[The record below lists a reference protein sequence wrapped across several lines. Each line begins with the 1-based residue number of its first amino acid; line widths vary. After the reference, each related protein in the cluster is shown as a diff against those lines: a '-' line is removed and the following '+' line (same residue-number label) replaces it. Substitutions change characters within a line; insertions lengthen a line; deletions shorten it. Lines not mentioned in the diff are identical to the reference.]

1 MDRLEAMSAFVA
13 VVEAGGFSAASRR
26 LGTPL
31 TTVSRK
37 VADLEEHLRVRLL
50 IRTTRRVAL
59 TDTGQMF
66 FQRCRKLL
74 DELGESE
81 RLASGE
87 YQAPRGELT
96 VSAPLALGR
105 LHLAPIIAEFLAV
118 YPEIDVDLRLS
129 DRIAN
134 IVEDG
139 IDVAVRVG
147 QLPDSRLRA
156 LKVGSIRHVVCA
168 SPSYLSRRGT
178 PSKPSDLVA
187 HDCVTFTGLEG
198 AREWTFRSGRKVERL
213 TVRSRLAVDTAEAAA
228 DATCAGIGITR
239 LLCYQVSGA
248 VLDGHL
254 KLLLRKY
261 EPSPLPVSLVSA
273 DARLM
278 PQKLKAFMDFVSP
291 RLKARLIFSP

>member
-13 VVEAGGFSAASRR
+13 VVEAGGFSAAARR

-37 VADLEEHLRVRLL
+37 VADLEDHLRARLL
-50 IRTTRRVAL
+50 TRTTRKVTL

-66 FQRCRKLL
+66 FQRCRRLL

-87 YQAPRGELT
+87 YQAPRGGLS

-105 LHLAPIIAEFLAV
+105 LHLAPIISEFLAT

-129 DRIAN
+129 DKITN
-134 IVEDG
+134 LVEDS

-147 QLPDSRLRA
+147 ELPDSSLKA
-156 LKVGSIRHVVCA
+156 SKVGSIRHVVCA
-168 SPSYLSRRGT
+168 SPSYLARYGT
-178 PSKPSDLVA
+178 PSKPSDLGS
-187 HDCVTFTGLEG
+187 HHCVTFTGLEG
-198 AREWTFRSGRKVERL
+198 AKEWAFRAGRQVERL
-213 TVRSRLAVDTAEAAA
+213 TVRSRLAVNTAEAAA
-228 DATCAGIGITR
+228 DAANAGIGITR
-239 LLCYQVSGA
+239 LLCYQVSDA
-248 VLDGHL
+248 VFDGRL
-254 KLLLRKY
+254 KLLLRNF
-261 EPSPLPVSLVSA
+261 EPAPLPVSLVSP

-278 PQKLKAFMDFVSP
+278 PQKLKAFMDFVGP
-291 RLKARLIFSP
+291 RLKARLIFNP

>member
-13 VVEAGGFSAASRR
+13 VVEAGGFSAAARR

-37 VADLEEHLRVRLL
+37 VADLEDHLRARLL
-50 IRTTRRVAL
+50 TRTTRKVTL
-59 TDTGQMF
+59 TDTGQIF
-66 FQRCRKLL
+66 FQRCRRLL

-87 YQAPRGELT
+87 YQAPRGGLT

-105 LHLAPIIAEFLAV
+105 LHLAPVISEFLAA

-129 DRIAN
+129 DKITN

-147 QLPDSRLRA
+147 HLPDSSLKA
-156 LKVGSIRHVVCA
+156 LKVGAIRHVVCA
-168 SPSYLSRRGT
+168 SPSYLARCGT
-178 PSKPSDLVA
+178 PSKPSDLES
-187 HDCVTFTGLEG
+187 HHCITFIGLEG
-198 AREWTFRSGRKVERL
+198 AKEWTFHAGRKVERL
-213 TVRSRLAVDTAEAAA
+213 TVRSRLVVNTAEAAA
-228 DATCAGIGITR
+228 DAANAGTGITR
-239 LLCYQVSGA
+239 LLCYQVSDA
-248 VLDGHL
+248 VLDGRL
-254 KLLLRKY
+254 KLLLRKF
-261 EPSPLPVSLVSA
+261 EPAPLPVSLVSP

-278 PQKLKAFMDFVSP
+278 PQKLKAFMDFVGP
-291 RLKARLIFSP
+291 RLKARLIFNP